1 MIQSHKTTMNSTQAY
16 LDQYYLNQTRFALHC
31 ELSPQDIEE
40 LVAAQLIPAPS
51 YQVSDSGRCKSV
63 VFGELIDPDSV
74 EELKAGIYFHPAAA
88 TWTRYAFN
96 TLQRHPENEA
106 QSIVKRRFTEEFMQ
120 TLAIKNNST
129 YRLKD
134 CFDEIGSAIATGIT
148 QRVNTNWQHFLNGVF
163 SLCVAKPDSIAN
175 IVHKEIL
182 QEKLS
187 AITNNG
193 SRVDYQNEDLTAL
206 KKLIDDY
213 ADSTMPFSPLE
224 YPRSSRKRLVEDL
237 RNTLS
242 VLERRH

>member
-1 MIQSHKTTMNSTQAY
+1 MNSTQAY
-16 LDQYYLNQTRFALHC
+16 LDQYYLNQTQFALHC

-40 LVAAQLIPAPS
+40 LVDAQLIPAPS
-51 YQVSDSGRCKSV
+51 YQVSESRHCKSV

-74 EELKAGIYFHPAAA
+74 EELKAGSYFHPAAA
-88 TWTRYAFN
+88 TWTRYAYT
-96 TLQRHPENEA
+96 TLQRHPKDEA
-106 QSIVKRRFTEEFMQ
+106 KGIVKRRFVEEFVQ
-120 TLAIKNNST
+120 ALAIKNNST

-134 CFDEIGSAIATGIT
+134 CFNETGAALADGIA

-163 SLCVAKPDSIAN
+163 SLCVAKPECIAN

-187 AITNNG
+187 VITNNG
-193 SRVDYQNEDLTAL
+193 SRVDYQNEDLATL

-213 ADSTMPFSPLE
+213 ANSTMPFSPLE

-242 VLERRH
+242 VL

>member
-16 LDQYYLNQTRFALHC
+16 LGNYYLNQTQFALRC

-51 YQVSDSGRCKSV
+51 YQVSDSGHCKSV

-74 EELKAGIYFHPAAA
+74 EELKAGSYFHPAAA
-88 TWTRYAFN
+88 TWTRYAYT
-96 TLQRHPENEA
+96 TLQRHTKDEA
-106 QSIVKRRFTEEFMQ
+106 RAIVKRRFVEELVHA
-120 TLAIKNNST
+120 LAIKNNST

-134 CFDEIGSAIATGIT
+134 CFDETGSAITTGIT

-193 SRVDYQNEDLTAL
+193 IRVDYQNEDLAAL

-237 RNTLS
+237 RKTLS
-242 VLERRH
+242 VL

>member
-1 MIQSHKTTMNSTQAY
+1 MNSTQAY
-16 LDQYYLNQTRFALHC
+16 LDQYYLNQTQFALRC
-31 ELSPQDIEE
+31 ELDPQDIEE
-40 LVAAQLIPAPS
+40 LIDAQLIPAPS
-51 YQVSDSGRCKSV
+51 YQVSDSRHCKSV

-88 TWTRYAFN
+88 TWTRYAYT
-96 TLQRHPENEA
+96 TLQRHTKDEA
-106 QSIVKRRFTEEFMQ
+106 RAIVKRRFVEELVHA
-120 TLAIKNNST
+120 LAIKNNST

-134 CFDEIGSAIATGIT
+134 CFDATGAAIAAGIE

-187 AITNNG
+187 AITNSG
-193 SRVDYQNEDLTAL
+193 KRVDYQSEDLAAL
-206 KKLIDDY
+206 KTLIDDY
-213 ADSTMPFSPLE
+213 AYSTMPFSPFE